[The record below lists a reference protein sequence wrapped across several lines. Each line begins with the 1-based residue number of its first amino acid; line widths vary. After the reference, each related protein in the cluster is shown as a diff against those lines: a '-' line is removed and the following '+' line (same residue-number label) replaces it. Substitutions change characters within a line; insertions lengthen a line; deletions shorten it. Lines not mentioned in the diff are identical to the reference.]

1 MWGLAELNIFIIFL
15 THFLNIFKFIH
26 DLKIYQMTNVFF
38 WYWSPYFPQT
48 HFSSNFTSSFCCF
61 VTNNSDTKYCC
72 PVCMGMELSTG
83 AWATHGTSPMSETF
97 LQSPKTPQGFLSNS
111 CWNSASKPDHHFSL
125 FIQSGFLS
133 TSPLFPDLLFISH
146 TCFPRIVIINT
157 VILKW
162 SGITLETS
170 LYECLC
176 EICQTGLS
184 EVWRTTLTVKVLDN
198 VKKGVSRQNTSSQ
211 SYLSASW
218 LWLHCDQLPPWRP
231 CLDGT

>member
-97 LQSPKTPQGFLSNS
+97 LQSPKTSQGQGHKGSSPTHAGTLPVNQITTFLSS
-111 CWNSASKPDHHFSL
+111 YKVASFQLLPYSPIYYSFLTLASL
-125 FIQSGFLS
+125 
-133 TSPLFPDLLFISH
+133 
-146 TCFPRIVIINT
+146 
-157 VILKW
+157 
-162 SGITLETS
+162 
-170 LYECLC
+170 
-176 EICQTGLS
+176 GL
-184 EVWRTTLTVKVLDN
+184 W
-198 VKKGVSRQNTSSQ
+198 
-211 SYLSASW
+211 
-218 LWLHCDQLPPWRP
+218 
-231 CLDGT
+231 